1 MLTIDG
7 VDVLDVRE
15 AAQYVSRTPETVRR
29 WVWSGKVTAIRQ
41 GHRLL
46 IPRADLDGAVTDRDQ
61 DQSRMSLA
69 DWAASVPR
77 TGSARAGSA
86 SVLVLEDRRDD
97 HGR

>member
-77 TGSARAGSA
+77 TGSARASSA
-86 SVLVLEDRRDD
+86 SILVLEDRRDD

>member
-15 AAQYVSRTPETVRR
+15 AALHVGRTPETVRR

-46 IPRADLDGAVTDRDQ
+46 IPRTDLDSAVADRDQ

-69 DWAASVPR
+69 DWAACVPR
-77 TGSARAGSA
+77 VESPQASSA
-86 SVLVLEDRRDD
+86 SALVLEDRRDD